1 MPSTEMQN
9 PLLSEWAG
17 ALELP
22 PFEAI
27 RPDHFRPAFDR
38 ALADH
43 RAEIDAIA
51 ENPAP
56 PDFENTIAAL
66 ERSGRRLERVA
77 GVFFVLAGADTSD
90 EIEAIERDIS
100 PLLARHNNALYLNRA
115 LYSRIADL
123 YDRRD
128 TLSLDA
134 EQARVLERYHTRF
147 VRSGAALDK
156 KAQDRLAAIN
166 ERLASVGTQFGQNVL
181 ADEKSFVMVLEESD
195 LAGLPDFARVAARA
209 AADERG
215 HPGKYVITLARSSI
229 ETFLQFSARRDLRE
243 KAFQAWISRGENGG
257 ATDNRALIAEMV
269 ALRAERAKLL
279 GFANFADYR
288 LDDQMAK
295 TPQAARQLLDEV
307 WGRAL
312 TKAAVER
319 DALQAMIAEE
329 GGNFALAPHDWRYY
343 TEKLRKARYDLDE
356 AEIKPY
362 FQLDKMIEAAFETAR
377 RLFGLSFK
385 RVDAALYHPD
395 ARAWNVTDAQGR
407 HVALFI
413 GDYFAR
419 PSKHSGAWMT
429 SLRDQEKLTGNIR
442 PIVLNICNFSK
453 PAAGEPALL
462 SFDDARTLFHEFGHA
477 LHGMLSDVTYPLIAG
492 TAVPSDFVELP
503 SQLYE
508 HWLEVPEILQKYA
521 LHASTGEPM
530 PKALLDRLL
539 ATRTF
544 NQGFATIEYTACA
557 LVDLDLHSL
566 PDATALDVAAFERKD
581 LERIAMPPEIV
592 MRHRLPHFQHL
603 FSGGG
608 YAAGYYSYMWSEVLD
623 ADAFAAFEE
632 TGNAFDPATAK
643 RLRDYV
649 YSAGNRRDPA
659 DAYKA
664 FRGRLPT
671 VDALLKK
678 RGLVEVHGAVFNR
691 LAGGCLLK
699 TGKPNDLAQ
708 CGPSPRCC
716 GRAACGRRRGRAR
729 DPCRRRQCHRSD
741 ARNGCVHRGGLSAHE
756 PHWRRR
762 FLAGPGAVRPRAG
775 ADGRRSGRRQGDTAA
790 LS

>member
-1 MPSTEMQN
+1 MKHPRMPSTEMQN
-9 PLLSEWAG
+9 PLLAGWAG

-27 RPDHFRPAFDR
+27 RPAHFRPAFDQ

-56 PDFENTIAAL
+56 ASFENTIAAL
-66 ERSGRRLERVA
+66 ERSGRALERVA
-77 GVFFVLAGADTSD
+77 SVFFVLAGADTSD

-128 TLSLDA
+128 ALSLDA
-134 EQARVLERYHTRF
+134 EQARVLERYRTRF
-147 VRSGAALDK
+147 VRSGAALERP
-156 KAQDRLAAIN
+156 AQDRLAAIN
-166 ERLASVGTQFGQNVL
+166 ERLASLGTQFGQNVL
-181 ADEKSFVMVLEESD
+181 ADEKSFTMVLEEGD
-195 LAGLPDFARVAARA
+195 LAGLPEFARAAARA
-209 AADERG
+209 AADDRG
-215 HPGKYVITLARSSI
+215 HPGKYAITLARSSI
-229 ETFLQFSARRDLRE
+229 ETFLQFASRRDLRE
-243 KAFQAWISRGENGG
+243 KAFQAWIARGENGG
-257 ATDNRALIAEMV
+257 TTDNRALIGEMV

-312 TKAAVER
+312 AKAAVER
-319 DALQAMIAEE
+319 NALQAMIAEE

-343 TEKLRKARYDLDE
+343 AEKLRKARYDLDE

-385 RVDAALYHPD
+385 PVDAALYHSD

-442 PIVLNICNFSK
+442 PIILNVCNFSK
-453 PAAGEPALL
+453 PAAGQPALL

-477 LHGMLSDVTYPLIAG
+477 LHGMLSDVTYPLLAG

-521 LHASTGEPM
+521 IHARTGEPM

-544 NQGFATIEYTACA
+544 NQGFATVEYTACA

-566 PDATALDVAAFERKD
+566 PDAKVLDVTAFERKD
-581 LERIAMPPEIV
+581 LERIAMPSEIV

-632 TGNAFDPATAK
+632 TGNAFDPPTAK

-649 YSAGNRRDPA
+649 YSAGNRRDPE

-678 RGLVEVHGAVFNR
+678 RGLADVS
-691 LAGGCLLK
+691 
-699 TGKPNDLAQ
+699 T
-708 CGPSPRCC
+708 S
-716 GRAACGRRRGRAR
+716 AR
-729 DPCRRRQCHRSD
+729 
-741 ARNGCVHRGGLSAHE
+741 
-756 PHWRRR
+756 
-762 FLAGPGAVRPRAG
+762 
-775 ADGRRSGRRQGDTAA
+775 
-790 LS
+790 

>member
-1 MPSTEMQN
+1 MPSADNEN

-22 PFEAI
+22 PFQAI
-27 RPDHFRPAFDR
+27 KPGHFRPAFDR
-38 ALADH
+38 ALAEH

-51 ENPAP
+51 ANPAP

-66 ERSGRRLERVA
+66 ERGGRALERVA
-77 GVFFVLAGADTSD
+77 SVFFVLAGADTSD
-90 EIEAIERDIS
+90 EIEAVERDVS

-115 LYSRIADL
+115 LYARIADL
-123 YDRRD
+123 YTRRD
-128 TLSLDA
+128 ALSLDA
-134 EQARVLERYHTRF
+134 EQARVLERYHARF
-147 VRSGAALDK
+147 VRSGAAVEK
-156 KAQDRLAAIN
+156 PAQDRLAAIN
-166 ERLASVGTQFGQNVL
+166 ERLASLGTQFGQNVL
-181 ADEKSFVMVLEESD
+181 SDEKSFVMVLEESD
-195 LAGLPDFARVAARA
+195 LAGLPDFAMAAARA
-209 AADERG
+209 AADDRG
-215 HPGKYVITLARSSI
+215 HPGKYVITLARSSV
-229 ETFLQFSARRDLRE
+229 ETFLQFSSRRDLRE
-243 KAFQAWISRGENGG
+243 KAFQAWIARGENGG
-257 ATDNRALIAEMV
+257 ETDNRTLIAEMV

-295 TPQAARQLLDEV
+295 TPQAARKLLDEV
-307 WGRAL
+307 WGKAL

-319 DALQAMIAEE
+319 DSLQAMIAEE

-343 TEKLRKARYDLDE
+343 AEKLRKARYDLDE

-362 FQLDKMIEAAFETAR
+362 FQLEKIIEAAFETAQ

-395 ARAWNVTDAQGR
+395 VRAWNVSDAKGNR
-407 HVALFI
+407 VALFI

-477 LHGMLSDVTYPLIAG
+477 LHGMLSDVTYPLLAG

-508 HWLEVPEILQKYA
+508 HWLEVPEVLQEYA
-521 LHASTGEPM
+521 LHARTGQPM

-566 PDATALDVAAFERKD
+566 EDAQALDVTAFERKD
-581 LERIAMPPEIV
+581 LEHIAMPAEIV

-649 YSAGNRRDPA
+649 YSAGNRRDPE

-678 RGLVEVHGAVFNR
+678 RGLVGVS
-691 LAGGCLLK
+691 
-699 TGKPNDLAQ
+699 T
-708 CGPSPRCC
+708 
-716 GRAACGRRRGRAR
+716 AR
-729 DPCRRRQCHRSD
+729 
-741 ARNGCVHRGGLSAHE
+741 
-756 PHWRRR
+756 
-762 FLAGPGAVRPRAG
+762 
-775 ADGRRSGRRQGDTAA
+775 
-790 LS
+790 

>member
-9 PLLSEWAG
+9 PLLAEWAG

-27 RPDHFRPAFDR
+27 RPGHFRPAFDR

-43 RAEIDAIA
+43 RAEIDIIA
-51 ENPAP
+51 ENPTPA
-56 PDFENTIAAL
+56 DFENTIAAL
-66 ERSGRRLERVA
+66 ERSGRALERVA
-77 GVFFVLAGADTSD
+77 SVFFVLAGADTSD

-128 TLSLDA
+128 TLALNA

-147 VRSGAALDK
+147 VRSGAALEK

-166 ERLASVGTQFGQNVL
+166 ERLASLGTQFGQNVL
-181 ADEKSFVMVLEESD
+181 SDEKSFVMVLEESD
-195 LAGLPDFARVAARA
+195 LAGLPDFARA
-209 AADERG
+209 AAQAAAEERG
-215 HPGKYVITLARSSI
+215 HSGKYVITLARSSV

-243 KAFQAWISRGENGG
+243 KAFQAWVARGENGG
-257 ATDNRALIAEMV
+257 ATDNRSLIAEMV
-269 ALRAERAKLL
+269 ALRAERARLL

-295 TPQAARQLLDEV
+295 TPQAVRELLDEV

-356 AEIKPY
+356 TEIKPH
-362 FQLDKMIEAAFETAR
+362 FQLENMIEAAFETAR
-377 RLFGLSFK
+377 RLFGLSFD

-407 HVALFI
+407 HLALFI

-429 SLRDQEKLTGNIR
+429 SLRDQEKLTGNVR
-442 PIVLNICNFSK
+442 PIVLNVCNFSK
-453 PAAGEPALL
+453 PASGEPALL

-521 LHASTGEPM
+521 LHAGTGEPL

-566 PDATALDVAAFERKD
+566 PNAAALDVAAFERKD

-671 VDALLKK
+671 IDALLKK
-678 RGLVEVHGAVFNR
+678 RGLG
-691 LAGGCLLK
+691 
-699 TGKPNDLAQ
+699 
-708 CGPSPRCC
+708 
-716 GRAACGRRRGRAR
+716 
-729 DPCRRRQCHRSD
+729 D
-741 ARNGCVHRGGLSAHE
+741 A
-756 PHWRRR
+756 
-762 FLAGPGAVRPRAG
+762 
-775 ADGRRSGRRQGDTAA
+775 TA
-790 LS
+790 SSR